1 MANNRYGLPIVPKP
15 QQEIITGENI
25 AFDNEWE
32 VYVDSEAKE
41 ASAYITSVLKECGVQ
56 ARFTARKNNADLI
69 LDIHKKIS
77 RNPEAYQLSVTKNR
91 KIQVSSASRNGLLH
105 ALQSLRQ
112 IISHQENGI
121 TVPAC
126 RIIDEPAFP
135 WRAFML
141 DESRHFQGMETVK
154 KLLDEMSY
162 LKMN

>member
-1 MANNRYGLPIVPKP
+1 MSTRLNFLVCLLLFSATGLLANNRYGLPIVPKP

-77 RNPEAYQLSVTKNR
+77 RNPEAYQLSVTDR
-91 KIQVSSASRNGLLH
+91 KSV
-105 ALQSLRQ
+105 
-112 IISHQENGI
+112 
-121 TVPAC
+121 V
-126 RIIDEPAFP
+126 
-135 WRAFML
+135 
-141 DESRHFQGMETVK
+141 
-154 KLLDEMSY
+154 
-162 LKMN
+162 